1 MTQIALTNVINVSL
15 SSLPQ
20 GLSKYRT
27 NNMALFVAT
36 TYAPVE
42 PYIAAVSAADVE
54 AAYGKNSPA
63 TKMARAIFT
72 PAFNLRTG
80 EGTLYV
86 FPYSGTIAQ
95 PASQTTA
102 SLTSTQIEHFKGA
115 TGKLTIGIDGVD
127 YTVTGLQFNERLET
141 IEDIITVLK
150 RANLDCDIVLSG
162 TDKIKFASRRF
173 GTDSSITLK
182 ATATGTGSDLY
193 GANYLD
199 GANATTSA
207 GTNAT
212 GTTLAEAVADAEELA
227 FFGGVLTTQPCDN
240 ATILANSTA
249 LQSTDHI
256 YYEVTRSLKNIGVLG
271 ASIKS
276 AGNSKTRLLAYSG
289 TTDTSAV
296 GAQRYNYAKQ
306 AIATYA
312 TIASS
317 TNYTGTDTCL
327 TMNLKTL
334 TGISPDLNLNQ
345 TYVDAAKTNGVDIY
359 GSLEGLG
366 VVFSN
371 NNNGY
376 TDDITGQ
383 LWLKKDLEV
392 TGFNYLRKTN
402 TKIPQTEA
410 GMTGLKNAY
419 ETSLSQGVTNG
430 FIATGVDWGNDVP
443 IPFGNPE
450 DFRRNILEKGY
461 YIYSLP
467 ISQQSQAEREERKAP
482 LIQIAVKT
490 AGAIHSSNVIVNI
503 AA

>member
-1 MTQIALTNVINVSL
+1 
-15 SSLPQ
+15 
-20 GLSKYRT
+20 
-27 NNMALFVAT
+27 MATL
-36 TYAPVE
+36 
-42 PYIAAVSAADVE
+42 
-54 AAYGKNSPA
+54 G
-63 TKMARAIFT
+63 
-72 PAFNLRTG
+72 G
-80 EGTLYV
+80 E
-86 FPYSGTIAQ
+86 
-95 PASQTTA
+95 
-102 SLTSTQIEHFKGA
+102 
-115 TGKLTIGIDGVD
+115 
-127 YTVTGLQFNERLET
+127 
-141 IEDIITVLK
+141 
-150 RANLDCDIVLSG
+150 
-162 TDKIKFASRRF
+162 IKA
-173 GTDSSITLK
+173 
-182 ATATGTGSDLY
+182 
-193 GANYLD
+193 
-199 GANATTSA
+199 
-207 GTNAT
+207 
-212 GTTLAEAVADAEELA
+212 
-227 FFGGVLTTQPCDN
+227 
-240 ATILANSTA
+240 
-249 LQSTDHI
+249 
-256 YYEVTRSLKNIGVLG
+256 
-271 ASIKS
+271 
-276 AGNSKTRLLAYSG
+276 AGNGKTRLLAYSG
-289 TTDTSAV
+289 IA
-296 GAQRYNYAKQ
+296 AKQ

-334 TGISPDLNLNQ
+334 TGIAPDLNLNQ

-430 FIATGVDWGNDVP
+430 FIGTGIDWGNDVP

-467 ISQQSQAEREERKAP
+467 ISQQSQADREERKAP